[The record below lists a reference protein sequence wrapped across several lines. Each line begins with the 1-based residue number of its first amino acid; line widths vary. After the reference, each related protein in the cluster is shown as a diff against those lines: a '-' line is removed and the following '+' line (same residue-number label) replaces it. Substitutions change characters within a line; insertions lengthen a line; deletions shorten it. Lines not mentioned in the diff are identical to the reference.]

1 MAALGQGARSNKTL
15 TVALPGWKRCSS
27 FQHTRVLAPR
37 LLRQEETALL
47 LQAEKTFTALVK
59 SWLFCGQ
66 DRTWVGAVE
75 LSK

>member
-1 MAALGQGARSNKTL
+1 M
-15 TVALPGWKRCSS
+15 
-27 FQHTRVLAPR
+27 LAPR